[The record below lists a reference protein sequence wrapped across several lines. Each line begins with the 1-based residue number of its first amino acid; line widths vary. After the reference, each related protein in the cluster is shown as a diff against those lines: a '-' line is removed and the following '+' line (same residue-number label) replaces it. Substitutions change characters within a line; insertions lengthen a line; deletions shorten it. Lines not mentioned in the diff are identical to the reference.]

1 MAVIVLALMPYST
14 VLSYFSP
21 YETAHSFQ
29 DYVKAGICFAIISLL
44 LMFIVAGRNLFRK
57 EGFFFALLG
66 MMIAPPLMLGI
77 PETSPK
83 LLERTT
89 EEHFRYGLLL
99 LATFTFAIGFIFLIK
114 KLWNNIAF
122 GKKLIVVPFIVCVV
136 LMLWDSYSSY
146 NFSFELK
153 KWIAS
158 GGKAEDFFPNLN
170 FNELYRTLGRSLLFI
185 IMPWLSF
192 ILLSKQEIKKWQVAI
207 VSIFSIAGIVYFF
220 LFNFVDFQFYFPFM
234 IPAISLAP
242 TYWIGLILIMKN
254 KSITG

>member
-1 MAVIVLALMPYST
+1 MPYST

-21 YETAHSFQ
+21 YVTTHSFR
-29 DYVKAGICFAIISLL
+29 DYVAASSCFAIVSLL
-44 LMFIVAGRNLFRK
+44 LILVIAGRNLFRK
-57 EGFFFALLG
+57 EGFLFALLG

-77 PETSPK
+77 PEISPK

-99 LATFTFAIGFIFLIK
+99 LATFAFAAGFVFLLK
-114 KLWNNIAF
+114 KMWNNMAF
-122 GKKLIVVPFIVCVV
+122 GNKLIVVPFIVCVV

-153 KWIAS
+153 KWIAA

-170 FNELYRTLGRSLLFI
+170 FNEFYRTLGRSLLFI

-192 ILLSKQEIKKWQVAI
+192 ILLSKQAIKKWQVVFI
-207 VSIFSIAGIVYFF
+207 SIFSLAGIVFFF

-242 TYWIGLILIMKN
+242 AYWLGLMLYHEK
-254 KSITG
+254 